1 MAEGETFGPSNAGAA
16 IRPLGFAACA
26 AGRIRGLGGQRP
38 PQAYQFAYR
47 CRPAAASA
55 WSRSAMMSSI
65 CSMPIDSRT

>member
-16 IRPLGFAACA
+16 IRPLGFAAFA
-26 AGRIRGLGGQRP
+26 ACGGQRP